1 MNLQVR
7 VGDSERYTTQDDFS
21 REKGLRIVD
30 IEDKDVTEFMK
41 IFCGLWSRN
50 FSQPT
55 FTMKDMVAFLDSL
68 GPTPK

>member
-7 VGDSERYTTQDDFS
+7 VGDSERYTAQGNFS

-30 IEDKDVTEFMK
+30 IKDKDVTAFMNV
-41 IFCGLWSRN
+41 FFGLWVN
-50 FSQPT
+50 NYIQPKYT
-55 FTMKDMVAFLDSL
+55 LEDMVAFLDSL